1 MSNVHKHSFARWR
14 ITASLMCVVAVVFML
29 SFMATPASAATSPGA
44 ICTHLPSFQDGAINP
59 AGTQGLLG
67 IIVTQVQTILNNIAS
82 TMYNGIIND
91 STFSKAVKALAT
103 LYIAIYGILFT
114 VGMMQ
119 SSVTDFT
126 IRGVKLG
133 IVAMLLQPGSWSY
146 FSGYVVTFFNQ
157 GTDDLINIFT
167 SIAVGG
173 VSVAGDPP
181 FKALDDVLTKAL
193 STKMVVTV
201 MAIFTTGIYGLLL
214 GFLLVACLGSFIKSI
229 FQAMLI
235 YLMAL
240 VLKTVLF
247 GIAPIFISFI
257 LFARTKPLFD
267 GWLNQIISASLQPV
281 LLFAFFGFFAK
292 LIEGLINKTLAA
304 PVCWTEL
311 AEGIRGS
318 PYAQRF
324 WTFMAP
330 DASGSPAPFGGLNDL
345 FGAASGAP
353 GGTPPFPIENVAVL
367 LITFIFI
374 AELSTRFNQIVIQ
387 VAQDLANA
395 SANLSALAGS
405 MNQWF
410 ENAIGGGS
418 GSPGAPARP
427 APGTPGGPPG
437 PPRPTGIP
445 GVPGATPGGTAPPS
459 SSDARN
465 FITSMSN
472 MIGRRGGGPGR

>member
-1 MSNVHKHSFARWR
+1 MALLAVFIYSSIVVVDTS
-14 ITASLMCVVAVVFML
+14 TAYAAAPTGPYI
-29 SFMATPASAATSPGA
+29 ATPTGN
-44 ICTHLPSFQDGAINP
+44 CTNNPLIFSDGMIT
-59 AGTQGLLG
+59 GEGVQGLLS
-67 IIVTQVQTILNNIAS
+67 IIVTQVKAILNNIAMK
-82 TMYNGIIND
+82 MYNGIITD
-91 STFSKAVKALAT
+91 PTFIKAVKALAT
-103 LYIAIYGILFT
+103 LYIAIYGVMFT

-119 SSVTDFT
+119 TNITDFT
-126 IRGVKLG
+126 IRGMKL
-133 IVAMLLQPGSWSY
+133 VVVFMLIQPGSW
-146 FSGYVVTFFNQ
+146 VFFNDHVVKFFNE

-201 MAIFTTGIYGLLL
+201 MAVFTTGIYGLLL

-235 YLMAL
+235 YLMGL

-247 GIAPIFISFI
+247 GIAPIFISFV

-267 GWLNQIISASLQPV
+267 GWLNQILSASLQPV

-292 LIEGLINKTLAA
+292 LVEGLINKTLAA

-318 PYAQRF
+318 PFAQRF
-324 WTFMAP
+324 WTFMSP
-330 DASGSPAPFGGLNDL
+330 DASGTLKPFGGLNDL

-374 AELSTRFNQIVIQ
+374 AELSSRFNQIVLQ

-395 SANLSALAGS
+395 ATNLSAMAGS

-410 ENAIGGGS
+410 QNTVGGS
-418 GSPGAPARP
+418 AGSATPPA
-427 APGTPGGPPG
+427 GPGGTSA
-437 PPRPTGIP
+437 PPRPTGVP
-445 GVPGATPGGTAPPS
+445 GIPGATPGGMAPATTADS
-459 SSDARN
+459 RN
-465 FITSMSN
+465 FINSMSN
-472 MIGRRGGGPGR
+472 MISRRNARPGGR